1 MITCTTLCVSEM
13 CLWKSIGGVSST
25 NQYVTTSL
33 RRKARYESWQRLVV
47 VHTLVIVCFNDTF
60 NIAIG
65 TSLFKTLLPR
75 TSSSTEDIVTNPAMS
90 PPPPPPP
97 HPHPFQ
103 ILHSW
108 AWTLLVCGSYS
119 THCLVLLI
127 FIVAAVMVQMIVL
140 NTPTS
145 NPWFWFDAVWTS
157 IPISVPNWFSNIFHA
172 YPLLSIL

>member
-1 MITCTTLCVSEM
+1 MLLITCTTLCVSVM

-90 PPPPPPP
+90 PPPPPTSYPP
-97 HPHPFQ
+97 PPLPDSAQLSLDSAGVWIIFNSLPGAVDLHCCCCHGSNDCAEHPNLQPL
-103 ILHSW
+103 ILVWCSLDLHSQFY
-108 AWTLLVCGSYS
+108 A
-119 THCLVLLI
+119 
-127 FIVAAVMVQMIVL
+127 
-140 NTPTS
+140 
-145 NPWFWFDAVWTS
+145 
-157 IPISVPNWFSNIFHA
+157 
-172 YPLLSIL
+172 